1 MLNSTSCR
9 LFWCLHLIGLI
20 WWFCP
25 IYLNYCN
32 MIWTAASET
41 LLNKL
46 QVLQKG
52 CSNCG
57 SLSRAMDFCCKADHI
72 SYSASFNSG
81 IVILALAAAYGKT
94 LSSISRKRDNLVD
107 WDRVN
112 WGPLIL
118 GDEVAPVWLQP
129 VLCDACRVSRSA
141 VLLEDERNHSVATLH
156 NLPPV
161 LATVFMLRLPSPS
174 HPQIIYAVFR
184 QRTLRLTPWHEG
196 QTFLLQPEV
205 DEV

>member
-1 MLNSTSCR
+1 
-9 LFWCLHLIGLI
+9 
-20 WWFCP
+20 
-25 IYLNYCN
+25 

-107 WDRVN
+107 WDRVATRP
-112 WGPLIL
+112 GLS
-118 GDEVAPVWLQP
+118 GT
-129 VLCDACRVSRSA
+129 SR
-141 VLLEDERNHSVATLH
+141 
-156 NLPPV
+156 
-161 LATVFMLRLPSPS
+161 
-174 HPQIIYAVFR
+174 I
-184 QRTLRLTPWHEG
+184 
-196 QTFLLQPEV
+196 
-205 DEV
+205 